1 MNADS
6 IILVVDDEKHNRQLL
21 TELLQHEC
29 RLLLAKNGKQ
39 ALTLARELQ
48 PDLILLDVVM
58 PDMSGHA
65 VIRQLK
71 DDDRTRDTP
80 VIFITALDSFDDQK
94 VGLELGAVDYITK
107 PFHPPI
113 VRVRVRN
120 HLRLVEQRRL
130 LEQLAMLDNLT
141 GIPNR
146 RRFVETL
153 EHEWRRCLRHAL
165 PLSMIVAD
173 VDHFKRIN
181 DTYGHA
187 EGDEALR
194 SVAQALKRAIQ
205 RPGDFVCRY
214 GGEEFV
220 LLLPGVDEDGAA
232 EFAEAVRQ
240 RIASMPFQTA
250 DGRPLQLTLS
260 LGGASH
266 VPTTPEVSKELF
278 LAADRALYE
287 AKHAGR
293 NRIVWARTPLRPG
306 GHGAVNA
313 ATATSSTP
321 LLNPSAVSTVYP
333 EPPPPG
339 YPTC

>member
-1 MNADS
+1 MTTDFTV
-6 IILVVDDEKHNRQLL
+6 LVVDDERHNRQLL

-29 RLLLAKNGKQ
+29 RLILAKNGGQ
-39 ALTLARELQ
+39 ALTRARELQ
-48 PDLILLDVVM
+48 PDLILLDVIM

-71 DDDRTRDTP
+71 DDDRTRDIP
-80 VIFITALDSFDDQK
+80 VIFITALDSFDDQEI
-94 VGLELGAVDYITK
+94 GLELGAVDYIAK

-141 GIPNR
+141 GLPNR

-153 EHEWRRCLRHAL
+153 AQEWRRCLRHAL

-173 VDHFKRIN
+173 IDHFKRIN

-187 EGDEALR
+187 EGDEVLR
-194 SVAQALKRAIQ
+194 SVAQALKWAIH

-220 LLLPGVDEDGAA
+220 LLLPGVDAEGAFTFADG
-232 EFAEAVRQ
+232 VRQ
-240 RIASMPFQTA
+240 RIATMLLQTTS
-250 DGRPLQLTLS
+250 GKPLQLTLS

-266 VPTTPEVSKELF
+266 VPTAPEVSDTLF
-278 LAADRALYE
+278 LAADHALYE
-287 AKHAGR
+287 AKRAGR
-293 NRIVWARTPLRPG
+293 NRVAWAAALQPHGPG
-306 GHGAVNA
+306 
-313 ATATSSTP
+313 TAQ
-321 LLNPSAVSTVYP
+321 AP
-333 EPPPPG
+333 EPAAMAPPR
-339 YPTC
+339 

>member
-1 MNADS
+1 MSTDFTV
-6 IILVVDDEKHNRQLL
+6 LVVDDEKHNRQLL

-29 RLLLAKNGKQ
+29 RLVLAKNGEQ
-39 ALTLARELQ
+39 ALARASEQQ

-71 DDDRTRDTP
+71 EDDGTRDIP
-80 VIFITALDSFDDQK
+80 VIFITALDSFDDQET
-94 VGLELGAVDYITK
+94 GLELGAVDYIAK

-113 VRVRVRN
+113 VRARVRN

-153 EHEWRRCLRHAL
+153 AQEWRRCLRHAL
-165 PLSMIVAD
+165 PLSLIVAD
-173 VDHFKRIN
+173 IDHFKRIN

-187 EGDEALR
+187 QGDDALR
-194 SVAQALKRAIQ
+194 SVAQALKWAVH

-220 LLLPGVDEDGAA
+220 LLLPGVDADGA
-232 EFAEAVRQ
+232 FAFADCVRQ
-240 RIASMPFQTA
+240 HIATMPLQTA
-250 DGRPLQLTLS
+250 NGKPLQLTLS

-266 VPTTPEVSKELF
+266 VPTVPDVSDALF
-278 LAADRALYE
+278 LAADRALYD

-293 NRIVWARTPLRPG
+293 NRVVWAPPRADGPG
-306 GHGAVNA
+306 TRRLAGPGAPA
-313 ATATSSTP
+313 MP
-321 LLNPSAVSTVYP
+321 R
-333 EPPPPG
+333 
-339 YPTC
+339 

>member
-1 MNADS
+1 MNADPTVL
-6 IILVVDDEKHNRQLL
+6 IVDDEKHNRQLL

-29 RLLLAKNGKQ
+29 RLHLAKNGEQ
-39 ALTLARELQ
+39 ALARARELQ

-58 PDMSGHA
+58 PDMNGHS

-94 VGLELGAVDYITK
+94 IGLELGAVDYITK

-146 RRFVETL
+146 LRFAETL
-153 EHEWRRCLRHAL
+153 EQEWRRCLRHAL

-173 VDHFKRIN
+173 IDHFKRIN

-194 SVAQALKRAIQ
+194 SVAQALKWAIH

-220 LLLPGVDEDGAA
+220 LLLPGADEAGASA
-232 EFAEAVRQ
+232 FAEAIRQ
-240 RIASMPFQTA
+240 RIATTPFQTL
-250 DGRPLQLTLS
+250 DGQPLQLTLS

-266 VPTTPEVSKELF
+266 VPATSSVSDALF
-278 LAADRALYE
+278 HAADRALYD

-293 NRIVWARTPLRPG
+293 NRVVWANSSLPPNEASAMQAQAAIPFARP
-306 GHGAVNA
+306 
-313 ATATSSTP
+313 
-321 LLNPSAVSTVYP
+321 
-333 EPPPPG
+333 
-339 YPTC
+339 C